1 MAGLILAVS
10 LLTLLLFAP
19 LMMLGKSRA
28 ANRWLAAYLLCLSLI
43 GFSEYADV
51 TRLYLEHP
59 RLWGWFDLAFTLIGI
74 TYYQYANA
82 LMGRSFKPHQ
92 LWHFLPFAIVFGIV
106 ALTHFSVGREELI
119 AAIIADEQTTS
130 GDNTWTLF
138 FQGMALAYMLAVIFR
153 LYQFRQLLK
162 QNFSSLKTWDLHWL
176 FWITLANAVMLLL
189 WFTANQSNAGLA
201 LQLGCRLVLVY
212 ALVWYGIKQ
221 RVIFI
226 PPAIDHEKINLDAP
240 DELEEKYS
248 RSGLTESAAEL
259 IEKRLQRIMKSEQ
272 RFLEP
277 NLTLNQLADAV
288 GASPQWLS
296 QYINQYHQCNFFDYV
311 NSFRVNHVQQ
321 LIRESIDTESTLLD
335 LALAA
340 GFNTKSTFNS
350 SFKKI
355 TGYTPS
361 NWRKQVKNMS
371 TPICSDEITA

>member
-19 LMMLGKSRA
+19 LMTLGKSRA
-28 ANRWLAAYLLCLSLI
+28 ANRWLAIYVMCLSLI

-51 TRLYLEHP
+51 SRLYLDHP
-59 RLWGWFDLAFTLIGI
+59 RLWGWFDLAFTVIGVA
-74 TYYQYANA
+74 YYQYANA

-92 LWHFLPFAIVFGIV
+92 LWQFLPFAIVFGVI
-106 ALTHFSVGREELI
+106 ALTHFSVSREELI
-119 AAIIADEQTTS
+119 AAIVADERSAS
-130 GDNTWTLF
+130 GDNAWTFF
-138 FQGMALAYMLAVIFR
+138 FQGMALAYMLAVIYR
-153 LYQFRQLLK
+153 LYQFRELLK
-162 QNFSSLKTWDLHWL
+162 QNFSSLRAWDLHWL

-189 WFTANQSNAGLA
+189 WFTANQSDAGLA
-201 LQLGCRLVLVY
+201 LQLCCRLLLVY
-212 ALVWYGIKQ
+212 GLVWYGIKQ
-221 RVIFI
+221 TAIFI
-226 PPAIDHEKINLDAP
+226 PPADDEKINVDAP
-240 DELEEKYS
+240 DEMEEKYS

-259 IEKRLQRIMKSEQ
+259 IEKRLHRLMKSEK

-321 LIRESIDTESTLLD
+321 LIRESINTENTLLD

-361 NWRKQVKNMS
+361 NWRKRVKDMS
-371 TPICSDEITA
+371 APICSDEIAV